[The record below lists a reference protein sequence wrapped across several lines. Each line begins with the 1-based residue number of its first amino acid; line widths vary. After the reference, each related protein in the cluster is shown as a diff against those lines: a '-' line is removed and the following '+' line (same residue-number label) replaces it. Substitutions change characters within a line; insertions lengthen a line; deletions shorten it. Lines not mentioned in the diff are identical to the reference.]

1 MAVSRGALALIPAR
15 GGSKGIPGKNLQTV
29 AGVPLV
35 CRSIRA
41 ATASRGVG
49 RVVVSTDDDAI
60 ATAAEN
66 EGASVIRR
74 PTAIAGDTA
83 SSESAL
89 LHALDVLEQQGPL
102 ETELV
107 FLQCTSPFTTG
118 SQIDAVLAALIEQ
131 RCDSSFAVTPWHGF
145 LWRADGRGIN
155 HDPEQPRQ
163 RRQDL
168 EPAFLETGAI
178 YAMNIA
184 AFRRCG
190 SRFCPPTTP
199 VIVEQVGPEIDTP
212 DDLALCRS
220 IAAQKA
226 E

>member
-1 MAVSRGALALIPAR
+1 MAVPDGVLALIPAR
-15 GGSKGIPGKNLQTV
+15 GGSKGIPGKNLQV
-29 AGVPLV
+29 VDGVPLI

-41 ATASRGVG
+41 AKSSRRVG
-49 RVVVSTDDDAI
+49 RVLVTTDDEAI
-60 ATAAEN
+60 ATASER

-74 PTAIAGDTA
+74 PDEIAGDTA

-89 LHALDVLEQQGPL
+89 LHALEVLEHQGPL
-102 ETELV
+102 EAEMV

-118 SQIDAVLAALIEQ
+118 VQIDSVLEALSDEN
-131 RCDSSFAVTPWHGF
+131 CNSSFAVTAWHGF

-155 HDPEQPRQ
+155 HNPEQPRQ

-178 YAMNIA
+178 YAMNVA
-184 AFRRCG
+184 AFKRYG
-190 SRFCPPTTP
+190 TRFCHPTKP
-199 VIVEQVGPEIDTP
+199 VVLEQVGIEIDTP

-220 IAAQKA
+220 IAAQKTN
-226 E
+226 